1 MPLFVC
7 LFCDLNTREVKIDTK
22 LALVTSDGQ
31 TIFKVKGQGHMRR
44 FVDVVV
50 VTLAGVDV
58 RAEE

>member
-7 LFCDLNTREVKIDTK
+7 LFSDLNTREVRIDMK
-22 LALVTSDGQ
+22 LALVMSDGQ
-31 TIFKVKGQGHMRR
+31 TIFKVKGQAHMGR

>member
-1 MPLFVC
+1 M
-7 LFCDLNTREVKIDTK
+7 NTREVKIDMK

-44 FVDVVV
+44 YVDVVV
-50 VTLAGVDV
+50 VTLEGVDV